1 MFVPTHTIN
10 DLVCQLIYYP
20 SFFFTKDQWNNDQVF
35 VMTNDGLFRTWRFHY
50 DNNAKPITLTC
61 PYCHAT
67 INQQERVEC
76 ECGWCAEAI
85 TEKQFNLIMGASQEL
100 IDLGSKQYLLPRY
113 VNNIHWLELTPG
125 KEKK

>member
-1 MFVPTHTIN
+1 MFVSTHKMVWGI
-10 DLVCQLIYYP
+10 
-20 SFFFTKDQWNNDQVF
+20 
-35 VMTNDGLFRTWRFHY
+35 GLKNEMSLQHVEEDYFIGETGRLYNPQFMERLS
-50 DNNAKPITLTC
+50 PITLPC

-76 ECGWCAEAI
+76 ECGFQMEAI